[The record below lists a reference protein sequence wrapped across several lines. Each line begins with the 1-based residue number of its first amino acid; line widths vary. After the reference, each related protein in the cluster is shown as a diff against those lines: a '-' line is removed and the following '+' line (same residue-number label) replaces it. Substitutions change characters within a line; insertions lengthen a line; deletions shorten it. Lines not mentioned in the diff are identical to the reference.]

1 MALWHPAYLNHALL
15 MQDWCHDLLL
25 TFFWHCT
32 CANLICCEEYFCV
45 IIFCLLTKWLAIAMV
60 QMLSVAGGLPHRDLS
75 ALWNIHFFA
84 VSKIFF
90 DLSAALS

>member
-32 CANLICCEEYFCV
+32 CANLICCEEYVCV
-45 IIFCLLTKWLAIAMV
+45 IIFCCLL
-60 QMLSVAGGLPHRDLS
+60 QAGCLTGICLLYG
-75 ALWNIHFFA
+75 IY
-84 VSKIFF
+84 IF
-90 DLSAALS
+90 LL